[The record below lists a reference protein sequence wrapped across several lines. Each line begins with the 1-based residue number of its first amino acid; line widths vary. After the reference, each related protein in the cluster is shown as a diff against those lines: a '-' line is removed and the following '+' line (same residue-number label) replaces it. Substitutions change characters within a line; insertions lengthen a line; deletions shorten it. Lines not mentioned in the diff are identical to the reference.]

1 MPGHTVPVKNEVKE
15 YFLKAWGEMERGS
28 KWTGYRIRT
37 LQDDLGDGIQDEIN
51 DIGNQVNDSDHD
63 SDNDA

>member
-1 MPGHTVPVKNEVKE
+1 
-15 YFLKAWGEMERGS
+15 MERGS

-51 DIGNQVNDSDHD
+51 DIGNQVNDS
-63 SDNDA
+63 NRFR